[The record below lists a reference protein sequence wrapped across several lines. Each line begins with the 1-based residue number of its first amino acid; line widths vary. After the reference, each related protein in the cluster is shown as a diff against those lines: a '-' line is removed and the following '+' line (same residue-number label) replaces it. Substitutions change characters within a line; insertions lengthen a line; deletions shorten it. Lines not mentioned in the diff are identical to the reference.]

1 MSGIEE
7 AKVFLNGRQKHVDN
21 YGMLAKVLFFT
32 NALKAVCGILNE
44 IADVLKNMFFV
55 LQVRLCL
62 EIKTLSWSRAQSNGA
77 ARRADVS
84 YFCVPSS
91 GSARCPH
98 RLWLLAQPE
107 LQQWLEVV
115 IQVRI
120 FTLELLIFH
129 ISTSSPAP
137 QWLKKKKLHSGTN
150 VHFYNG
156 QFWINSAHEKCLF
169 GVKLCNVSLI

>member
-62 EIKTLSWSRAQSNGA
+62 EIKTLS
-77 ARRADVS
+77 
-84 YFCVPSS
+84 
-91 GSARCPH
+91 
-98 RLWLLAQPE
+98 
-107 LQQWLEVV
+107 
-115 IQVRI
+115 
-120 FTLELLIFH
+120 
-129 ISTSSPAP
+129 
-137 QWLKKKKLHSGTN
+137 
-150 VHFYNG
+150 
-156 QFWINSAHEKCLF
+156 
-169 GVKLCNVSLI
+169 